1 MIHDFVR
8 LMVALVW
15 PLTIL
20 ILVCWFRKGIKDL
33 IKSVT
38 EAKIGNSV
46 FFKFWQA
53 KTDVSA
59 EALLPEPKDITAPS
73 AAKWENTAN
82 LFWLGNDLEWTPQTA
97 LRGAPK
103 ERILHGLTKCNHHCS
118 ELGLASSEP
127 GKQLSALKTQVES
140 LPESA
145 LDRKWRNNFAE
156 QMYSVVRGFDVLVK
170 QHQPDFRPDP

>member
-1 MIHDFVR
+1 MIHDFVP

-82 LFWLGNDLEWTPQTA
+82 LFWLGIACKHGNL
-97 LRGAPK
+97 LRLGLLRNK
-103 ERILHGLTKCNHHCS
+103 TSDGLT
-118 ELGLASSEP
+118 
-127 GKQLSALKTQVES
+127 
-140 LPESA
+140 
-145 LDRKWRNNFAE
+145 
-156 QMYSVVRGFDVLVK
+156 
-170 QHQPDFRPDP
+170 